1 MGDLV
6 LEFNSLENILGIK
19 MSEYKLLYIDESQ
32 EDIDDFLDYLE
43 SKDTNSNFSITS
55 LFPAQTLEE
64 MVEIIF
70 EEKADAIVVDFKLN
84 DLKSS
89 IKYNVPY
96 NGVEL
101 TERILEIK
109 KDFPCFVITSFDND
123 AIRVSRDVNLVYIK
137 GILHGNEDK
146 TEARASFIDKI
157 ENQIL
162 HYRQRIDVAK
172 TELYQLEEKSKHQSL
187 DSSEEARILE
197 LDTILEAIT
206 NQKNMIPKQLKS
218 YENLEKLHKLID
230 NTDQLLKSFGIHQES
245 DDV

>member
-1 MGDLV
+1 
-6 LEFNSLENILGIK
+6 
-19 MSEYKLLYIDESQ
+19 MSKYKVLYIDESQ
-32 EDIDDFLDYLE
+32 DDIDDFLDYLE
-43 SKDTNSNFSITS
+43 SKDTNNSFSIKS

-64 MVEIIF
+64 MIEIIF
-70 EEKADAIVVDFKLN
+70 EEKSDAIVVDFKLN

-137 GILHGNEDK
+137 GILHGNEEK
-146 TEARASFIDKI
+146 TEARATFIDKI

-162 HYRQRIDVAK
+162 HYQQRIDMAK
-172 TELYQLEEKSKHQSL
+172 TELHQLEEKSKDYVL
-187 DSSEEARILE
+187 DSSEEARKLE
-197 LDTILEAIT
+197 LDTILEATT

-218 YENLEKLHKLID
+218 FENLVKLHKLID
-230 NTDQLLKSFGIHQES
+230 NTDQLLKSLGIHKNS
-245 DDV
+245 DEVTDNV